1 METLKERASEAYAL
15 VLVAIIFVLMMV
27 ICLGWFILLLAFYV
41 FVIVLLL
48 SPIWGLGLLLYF
60 LIV

>member
-1 METLKERASEAYAL
+1 METLKERASEACAL
-15 VLVAIIFVLMMV
+15 VLAAIIFVLMVV
-27 ICLGWFILLLAFYV
+27 IYLGWFILLLVFYV

>member
-1 METLKERASEAYAL
+1 METLKEHASEACAL
-15 VLVAIIFVLMMV
+15 VLAVIVFVLIMV
-27 ICLGWFILLLAFYV
+27 IYLGWFIFLMAFYA